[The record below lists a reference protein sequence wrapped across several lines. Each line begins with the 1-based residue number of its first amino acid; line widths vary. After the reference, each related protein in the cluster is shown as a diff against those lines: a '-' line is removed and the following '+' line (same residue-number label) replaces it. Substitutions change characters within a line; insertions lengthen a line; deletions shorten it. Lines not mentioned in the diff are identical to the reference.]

1 MSGGADYHASWWR
14 LRELGQRDL
23 LVPLS
28 CCELDNAGDA
38 DGFLD
43 PRPSNLTLCQSL
55 QHEAA
60 RPHRHM
66 EVRTPNPLIGRDT
79 KAACTCSMH
88 PSGCRRPPPRSGPG
102 RPGPLPPVPPVLSG
116 ARRAAASSRLTLSP
130 RPATPDPWVRD
141 GCCVRL
147 LARRGDQLGT
157 WSGGRGRKP
166 DLTAAT
172 ACHLSELV
180 RAAPRQA
187 PGRSW
192 EPKASLRSGSSSP
205 LQSYRPNGMS

>member
-28 CCELDNAGDA
+28 CCELDNADDA

-66 EVRTPNPLIGRDT
+66 EVRTPSPLIGRDT
-79 KAACTCSMH
+79 KAACTCSIAA
-88 PSGCRRPPPRSGPG
+88 CI
-102 RPGPLPPVPPVLSG
+102 
-116 ARRAAASSRLTLSP
+116 RRAA
-130 RPATPDPWVRD
+130 
-141 GCCVRL
+141 
-147 LARRGDQLGT
+147 
-157 WSGGRGRKP
+157 GGRHP
-166 DLTAAT
+166 D
-172 ACHLSELV
+172 
-180 RAAPRQA
+180 RAPADPARYRRYRRYYPVLDVPQPPHGSRCRHARPRRTRGSA
-187 PGRSW
+187 MAV
-192 EPKASLRSGSSSP
+192 ASD
-205 LQSYRPNGMS
+205 Y